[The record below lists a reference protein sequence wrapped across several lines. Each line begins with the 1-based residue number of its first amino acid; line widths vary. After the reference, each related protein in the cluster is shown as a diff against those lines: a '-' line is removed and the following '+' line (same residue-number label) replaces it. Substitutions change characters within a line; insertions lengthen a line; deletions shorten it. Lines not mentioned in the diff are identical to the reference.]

1 MASSESHGAGLYRAA
16 PVLTD
21 FTCLETLVS
30 QAMHVFEDYREAAVF
45 FSPNQKQT
53 KNHMDEATL
62 SSEGVLGMGW
72 SSKATSQARIS
83 SLLVLCVVP
92 ECKDT

>member
-1 MASSESHGAGLYRAA
+1 M
-16 PVLTD
+16 D
-21 FTCLETLVS
+21 
-30 QAMHVFEDYREAAVF
+30 EAAV
-45 FSPNQKQT
+45 
-53 KNHMDEATL
+53 